1 VQETTYFDFSRFLT
15 VLRRRQWIL
24 YSSVAAILIF
34 TIIFVMLTPKVY
46 QATTKILITPRKYS
60 LGVERMWTEDE
71 KTIANEIEMLTSS
84 SFIHRVFE
92 RLKKENPD
100 LPILKKPSPVYEL
113 MKNYSVMPVGKS
125 NVIRITFHSN
135 YPEEAAIVANA
146 IANTAVEFSLEFE
159 KNEITQ
165 VKRFLEE
172 QIPKAEERLKKA
184 EIALEEYKKKSGIIS
199 ISEHVKSI
207 TNEMTNFNDI
217 YNRALV
223 EYSSK
228 QVELNALKTKLDN
241 IKENL
246 SSQIVEVTGRY
257 INDLRDKLV
266 SLERDLTL
274 YEIEGL
280 PQNHPKIVE
289 IKKDIEDLKKKLKD
303 EISNF
308 TADTLGLSDPISI
321 TGNLIDRIMETEID
335 LLVLKTR
342 KEVLESMREK
352 YLKKIKALPEKE
364 TRLAELQR
372 EYDMASDIYKLLTEK
387 YEEFKIEEA
396 RKVGNVR
403 VIEYA
408 ETPSFPVKPKKKLSF
423 ALAFIGGIILG
434 IIGITLVELIDTTVK
449 DEADIE
455 EITDIPV
462 IGIIPHLEN
471 HKKGNGVL
479 SITEKLIVHYKPQSS
494 ISEAYKTLRA
504 NLDFIGTPDKG
515 EGHTYLI
522 TSAIPQEG
530 KSTISANLAISTAQT
545 DNKTLII
552 DADLRYPMIHRI
564 FEMEHTEGLSEYLI
578 GKLSIEKVIRDC
590 DIKNLWILPSGTVPP
605 NPAELLAKDKFKK
618 LINTLMKR
626 FDYIFIDSPPVI
638 FSDTRYL
645 VSHIKNVL
653 LVTRAGLAK
662 KEIVIKALNTLEN
675 IGSPPEGIVLNDVE
689 YRGTHY
695 HYYYPYYGYSKREE
709 KQ

>member
-1 VQETTYFDFSRFLT
+1 
-15 VLRRRQWIL
+15 
-24 YSSVAAILIF
+24 
-34 TIIFVMLTPKVY
+34 
-46 QATTKILITPRKYS
+46 
-60 LGVERMWTEDE
+60 
-71 KTIANEIEMLTSS
+71 
-84 SFIHRVFE
+84 
-92 RLKKENPD
+92 
-100 LPILKKPSPVYEL
+100 
-113 MKNYSVMPVGKS
+113 MKNYSVMPLGKS
-125 NVIRITFHSN
+125 NVIRITFNSN
-135 YPEEAAIVANA
+135 HPEEAAIVANA

-228 QVELNALKTKLDN
+228 QVELNALKAKLDN

-280 PQNHPKIVE
+280 PPNHPKIVE
-289 IKKDIEDLKKKLKD
+289 IKRDIEDLKKKLKD
-303 EISNF
+303 EISRF

-321 TGNLIDRIMETEID
+321 TGDLIDRIMETEID
-335 LLVLKTR
+335 LLVLKT
-342 KEVLESMREK
+342 KKDVLESMREK
-352 YLKKIKALPEKE
+352 YLKKIKSLPEKE

-408 ETPSFPVKPKKKLSF
+408 TPPSFPVKPKKKLSL
-423 ALAFIGGIILG
+423 ALALIGGIILG

-455 EITDIPV
+455 EITDTPV

-479 SITEKLIVHYKPQSS
+479 SITERLIVHYKPQSS

-504 NLDFIGTPDKG
+504 NLDFIGTDK
-515 EGHTYLI
+515 EGGHAYLI

-530 KSTISANLAISTAQT
+530 KSSIVANLAISTAQA

-552 DADLRYPMIHRI
+552 DADLRQPVIHRI

-590 DIKNLWILPSGTVPP
+590 DVENLWILPSGTVPP

-626 FDYIFIDSPPVI
+626 FDYIFIDSPPLI

-653 LVTRAGLAK
+653 LVARAGLIK
-662 KEIVIKALNTLEN
+662 KEILIKALNTLKN
-675 IGSPPEGIVLNDVE
+675 ISKPPEGIVLNDVE

-709 KQ
+709 RQ